1 LNKIKAMQAR
11 ELKDNVYGQLARI
24 GKAVSA
30 PKRIELLELLCQGP
44 RTVESLASLA
54 DLSVAN
60 ASQHLQV
67 LRRAQLVE
75 SRKQGLYVEY
85 RLADPQVVTFVDA
98 ISKLG
103 EARFAEIGALT
114 RSYRDARGSLERIPA
129 DELLTRIRRGSVTVI
144 DLRPEQEYREG
155 HIPGARS
162 IPESELKRRLAEL
175 PKHREIV
182 AYCRGRHCVL
192 AVEAAALLRRK
203 GFRAHALDQGV
214 IEWRARGWR
223 VARGPATGRH
233 APDA

>member
-1 LNKIKAMQAR
+1 MQAR
-11 ELKDNVYGQLARI
+11 ELKDGVYAQLARI

-30 PKRIELLELLCQGP
+30 PKRIELLELLGQGP

-54 DLSVAN
+54 ELSVAN

-67 LRRAQLVE
+67 LRRAHLVK

-85 RLADPQVVTFVDA
+85 RLADAQVIDFVDA
-98 ISKLG
+98 LSNVGDALL
-103 EARFAEIGALT
+103 AEIGALT
-114 RSYRDARGSLERIPA
+114 RSYREARGSLERVPA
-129 DELLTRIRRGSVTVI
+129 DELLARVRQGAVTLI
-144 DLRPEQEYREG
+144 DLRPESEYRQG
-155 HIPGARS
+155 HLPGARS
-162 IPESELKRRLAEL
+162 VPAAELKRRLAEL

-192 AVEAAALLRRK
+192 AVEATALLRSK

-223 VARGPATGRH
+223 VAA
-233 APDA
+233 AD